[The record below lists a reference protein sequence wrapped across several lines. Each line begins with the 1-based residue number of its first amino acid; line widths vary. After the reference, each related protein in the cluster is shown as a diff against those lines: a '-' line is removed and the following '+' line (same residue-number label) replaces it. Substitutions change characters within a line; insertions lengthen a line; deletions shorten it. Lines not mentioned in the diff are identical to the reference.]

1 MDGSWEFILKSYV
14 EKTIR
19 VFEDEEIKTILWG
32 SCFWL
37 ENGSINTNILDIA
50 HAAINNLLDYNE
62 LFGYYKIVIHSKVSG
77 DYFFWGDNSG
87 TQGFFVDEQNCVFSN
102 SFLTIKERAA
112 SVQPNYYAIAQLFSA
127 GYILSNDTV
136 VAGIVSTDWRKTYSC
151 INGNLEIKNKG
162 LVSLSNNKGMDLHTL
177 ILGLRKAFLGEIA
190 AVCTGGTDSRS

>member
-127 GYILSNDTV
+127 GYILTYAAYGSVKDLGRFGYV
-136 VAGIVSTDWRKTYSC
+136 VGRY
-151 INGNLEIKNKG
+151 G
-162 LVSLSNNKGMDLHTL
+162 LKLYHLLASLSSRDLRPL
-177 ILGLRKAFLGEIA
+177 WALEKILVFDRAQKSLESVIECVFH
-190 AVCTGGTDSRS
+190 